1 MRFIQAPCQ
10 SEKLATSGIQGRIV
24 LGDGLC
30 PPQEY
35 LGKVQC
41 VYIDPPFNT
50 GEKFELKMRIGEE
63 GWTDGNRCISLP
75 AFSDHFASRE
85 EYWALIR
92 GLVRAAKALLSETGA
107 FFLHL
112 DSREAPY
119 ARMICDEEFGEQ
131 NLVNEI
137 IWAYQTGGRTLKR
150 FSRKHDTILFYQKSR
165 KLYFNIQAVPVSR
178 ADNRANH
185 MKRQVDEQ
193 GRAFRTIKSGGKI
206 YTYYDDAPVYPGDV
220 WTDVSHLQ
228 QKDPQRTGYDTQK
241 PVALLKRILACTTKP
256 GDLVADLC
264 CGSGTTLAAAME
276 LDRKFL
282 GMDMS
287 RSAIMVSRK
296 RLTDSALTVDWAFGV
311 PGAML
316 EAEMV
321 PGIGFYDVKL
331 LDYAP
336 GRENDQGVKGLDAI
350 DQWAVG
356 FLKDGVF
363 YAQDLSSRLKKLP
376 KLSDVLLLP
385 QLRGTPA
392 IMTVDVWGNSAVWV
406 EDE

>member
-1 MRFIQAPCQ
+1 MRFIQTECYR
-10 SEKLATSGIQGRIV
+10 EKLATSGIQGRIM
-24 LGDGLC
+24 LGDGMT
-30 PPQEY
+30 PPEEY
-35 LGKVQC
+35 RGRVQC

-50 GEKFELKMRIGEE
+50 GEKFELRMRVGED
-63 GWTDGNRCISLP
+63 GWTDGLRTITLP
-75 AFSDHFASRE
+75 AFSDHFSTRQ
-85 EYWALIR
+85 EYRALIR
-92 GLVRAAKALLSETGA
+92 GLVRAAYDLLTETGA

-119 ARMICDEEFGEQ
+119 ARVICDEIFGES

-150 FSRKHDTILFYQKSR
+150 FSRKHDTILFYQKSK

-178 ADNRANH
+178 TENRQNH
-185 MKRQVDEQ
+185 MKRQVDEN
-193 GRAFRTIKSGGKI
+193 GRAYRTIKSGGKT

-241 PVALLKRILACTTKP
+241 PVALLKRIISCTTQP

-276 LDRKFL
+276 LDRQYL
-282 GMDMS
+282 GMDLS
-287 RSAIMVSRK
+287 RSAITVSRK
-296 RLTDSALTVDWAFGV
+296 RLTDSALTVDWPFGAS
-311 PGAML
+311 GAQL
-316 EAEMV
+316 EAEMI

-331 LDYAP
+331 ISYIPPQGEDAAAP
-336 GRENDQGVKGLDAI
+336 GLDAV

-356 FLKDGVF
+356 FVKDGVF

-376 KLSDVLLLP
+376 RLNDTLLLP

-406 EDE
+406 EDV